1 MEKTIE
7 LLNNLRSEMPDK
19 HFWLYREKI
28 HEIIL
33 TLIDE
38 NHDSKMELIRK
49 LTLILIETLIL

>member
-1 MEKTIE
+1 MEKTIT
-7 LLNNLRSEMPDK
+7 LLNNLRSEMPDE

-28 HEIIL
+28 HDIIM

-49 LTLILIETLIL
+49 EYDNQ

>member
-49 LTLILIETLIL
+49 QYDN